1 MSFEKYVVDWF
12 HEFVK
17 DHEDDREW
25 CVILFGVIYPDE
37 KPSFWSLDQ
46 LDGKECFERL
56 MSLNDAKIIYETLF
70 GDSGKPFMLDDLPDT
85 YQFFEDMLM
94 EVGKELNKK
103 YDFVKDFLEDM
114 AYNANGYNNPLD
126 FFKDLRHGGCM
137 SGMIGM
143 LIYNDDCKKFYI
155 EHIDSLEFFFDD
167 LEEELGEPIQK
178 KDCYPYRYV
187 FICHLCYEELAFK
200 IAKELW
206 EDEF

>member
-17 DHEDDREW
+17 DHEDDGEW
-25 CVILFGVIYPDE
+25 CVHLLDAICPDE
-37 KPSFWSLDQ
+37 MPLFWQSC
-46 LDGKECFERL
+46 DGKKCFQRL
-56 MSLNDAKIIYETLF
+56 TEISDAKIIYEKLF
-70 GDSGKPFMLDDLPDT
+70 GDSSGSLILDDLPDN
-85 YQFFEDMLM
+85 YQFVQDMLL
-94 EVGKELNKK
+94 EVGKDYIKK
-103 YDFVKDFLEDM
+103 YDFAKDFLEDM
-114 AYNANGYNNPLD
+114 AYNADGYNNPLE
-126 FFKDLRHGGCM
+126 FFQDLQHGGCM

-143 LIYNDDCKKFYI
+143 IIYNDDCKKFYI

-167 LEEELGEPIQK
+167 LEKELGEPIQK

-200 IAKELW
+200 IARELW